1 MLFDSRLD
9 KLGDVFVTLGLA
21 EKHGISFSE
30 YVEMV
35 RSGRW
40 QEVTEIDARCV

>member
-9 KLGDVFVTLGLA
+9 KLGDVFVTLRLSQ
-21 EKHGISFSE
+21 KHGISFSE

-40 QEVTEIDARCV
+40 KEVTEIDARCS